1 MQAVPVTVIDAAK
14 NWQHILADAVRDG
27 QELLRLLQLE
37 HSELAQQLGG
47 DAEFPVLV
55 PRTFLAL
62 MQPGNTQDPLLR
74 QVLGLKEEE
83 RQMPGYVTDPL
94 GEQPANVRPGV
105 VHKYHGRV
113 LLIAAGGCVVNCRY
127 CFRRHFPYAENR
139 VGRKQWQEALTYVA
153 ADDSISEVILSGG
166 DPLLL
171 DDAAL
176 GQLCQQIADI
186 PHVRRLRIH
195 SRVPVMIA
203 QRITEQLVE
212 LLAGSRLQ
220 VTLVLH
226 INHPNEISPELASR
240 LDRLRRQGITLLNQA
255 VLLKDVND
263 HPEILCQ
270 LSEELFAV
278 GVLPYYLHRLDW
290 VQGAH
295 HFAVPQARISELYQH
310 MKVHLP
316 GYLVPK
322 LVCEEAGQPHKTLL
336 MV

>member
-1 MQAVPVTVIDAAK
+1 MQAVPVTVVEEAK
-14 NWQHILADAVRDG
+14 NWQQVLAEAVRDG
-27 QELLRLLQLE
+27 NELLRVLQLE
-37 HSELAQQLGG
+37 NTALATQLGG
-47 DAEFPVLV
+47 ENGFPVLV
-55 PRTFLAL
+55 PRTFLSL
-62 MQPGNTQDPLLR
+62 MQPGDEHDPLLR
-74 QVLGLKEEE
+74 QVLGLAEED
-83 RQMPGYVTDPL
+83 RPMPGYVTDPL
-94 GEQPANVRPGV
+94 DEQSANVRPGV

-113 LLIAAGGCVVNCRY
+113 LLIAAGGCAVNCRY

-139 VGRKQWQEALTYVA
+139 VGRKQWQEALAYVA
-153 ADDSISEVILSGG
+153 ADESISEVILSGG

-195 SRVPVMIA
+195 SRVPVVIA

-212 LLAGSRLQ
+212 LLAASRLQ
-220 VTLVLH
+220 ASLVLH
-226 INHPNEISPELASR
+226 INHPNEISGELALR
-240 LDRLRRQGITLLNQA
+240 LDNMRKQGITLLNQT

-263 HPEILCQ
+263 DPAVLCQ
-270 LSEELFAV
+270 LSQDLFAA

-295 HFAVPQARISELYQH
+295 HFALSQERISELYRH
-310 MKVHLP
+310 MKEHLP